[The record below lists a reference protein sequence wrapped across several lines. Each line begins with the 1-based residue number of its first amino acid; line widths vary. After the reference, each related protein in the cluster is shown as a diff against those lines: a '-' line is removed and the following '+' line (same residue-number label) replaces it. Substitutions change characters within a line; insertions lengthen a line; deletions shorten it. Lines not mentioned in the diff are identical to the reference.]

1 MAASGGGVTSPCPQ
15 TDMPGDPG
23 ASFLVQAPLAS
34 TTNGMGESVRTWL
47 VSRGKRK
54 EISFPRKRPS
64 RPLSVQQGN
73 FLEISKRVGKIDI
86 TKVL

>member
-1 MAASGGGVTSPCPQ
+1 MAASGGGVTSACSQ

-23 ASFLVQAPLAS
+23 ASVLVRAPLAS
-34 TTNGMGESVRTWL
+34 KTNGMGESVRTWL
-47 VSRGKRK
+47 VSGGKRK

-73 FLEISKRVGKIDI
+73 FLDFS
-86 TKVL
+86 